1 MKIVEPSVS
10 LLRATDDPE
19 KLIELAGRTCY
30 NSLDKITDDS
40 HVQFIKSIMKRG
52 HHSVL
57 EHASATF
64 GIVCDRGVMAEFTR
78 HRHASFSVQSTR
90 YCDFTSDKM
99 GNAAAYIKPIE
110 LDERCL
116 DLWLAAMRQSGIDYG
131 DMIKAGYKPEIARS
145 VLPNALATSMVVTA
159 NFREWLHILK
169 LRTDKAAHPDFRVI
183 ANMIGQQLYE
193 ISPTVFE
200 EYK

>member
-1 MKIVEPSVS
+1 MKIIEPSVS
-10 LLRATDDPE
+10 LLRATDNPE

-99 GNAAAYIKPIE
+99 GNSAAFIRPSGLLDQDIE
-110 LDERCL
+110 AWELSVDV
-116 DLWLAAMRQSGIDYG
+116 DATFYA
-131 DMIKAGYKPEIARS
+131 DMIKAGYKPEVARS
-145 VLPNALATSMVVTA
+145 VLPNALATSMIVTA

-183 ANMIGQQLYE
+183 AKMIGQQLYE
-193 ISPTVFE
+193 VSPTVFE

>member
-10 LLRATDDPE
+10 LLRATDNPE
-19 KLIELAGRTCY
+19 NLIELAGRTCY
-30 NSLDKITDDS
+30 CSLDKITDDS
-40 HVQFIKSIMKRG
+40 HVQFVKSIMKRG

-99 GNAAAYIKPIE
+99 GNSAAFIVPTE
-110 LDERCL
+110 LGDNNREPWMNAM
-116 DLWLAAMRQSGIDYG
+116 DAFAGFYAAMIDV
-131 DMIKAGYKPEIARS
+131 GYKPEIARS

-183 ANMIGQQLYE
+183 AKMIGQQLYE